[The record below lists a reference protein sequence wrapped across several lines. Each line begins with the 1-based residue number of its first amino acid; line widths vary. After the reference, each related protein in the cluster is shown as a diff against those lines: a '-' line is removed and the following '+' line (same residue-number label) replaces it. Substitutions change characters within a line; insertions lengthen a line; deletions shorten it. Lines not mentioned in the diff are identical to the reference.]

1 MSATGA
7 DLDAYA
13 RRLGFVGPLRP
24 DLDTLRSLHRAHI
37 RTVPFE
43 NASVLFG
50 EPIEIDQGAF
60 VRKLGAQNRG
70 GFCYELNGA
79 FAALLG
85 AVGFEVAFLEAR
97 TYGEAGRLGPRHD
110 HMALR
115 VTLDEPWLA
124 DVGFGYSFVE
134 PLRLSTSDTQID
146 PIGAFRLV
154 TRGDGT
160 DVEWR
165 HRDGR
170 WVAHYRFDPEPC
182 AIGDFAATCRDQ
194 QTSPDSPF
202 VADWLCSRIGDQGGV
217 TLSDGRLIVT
227 DGDSRSEAEVSE
239 HDLPVTLAAHFGI
252 HAARV
257 DGRWVRTAG

>member
-1 MSATGA
+1 MNASSA

-13 RRLGFVGPLRP
+13 RRLGFVGPQRP
-24 DLDTLRSLHRAHI
+24 DLDTLRALHRAHI
-37 RTVPFE
+37 RTIPFE

-50 EPIEIDQGAF
+50 EPIDIDQAAF
-60 VRKLGAQNRG
+60 VRKLGVENRG

-79 FAALLG
+79 FGALL
-85 AVGFEVAFLEAR
+85 VDLGFEVAFLEAR

-110 HMALR
+110 HMALC

-134 PLRLSTSDTQID
+134 PLRLATSDTQID
-146 PIGAFRLV
+146 PVGAFRLV
-154 TRGDGT
+154 SANDGI

-182 AIGDFAATCRDQ
+182 AIGDFAATCRYQ

-202 VADWLCSRIGDQGGV
+202 VADWLCSWTGDHGGV

-227 DGDSRSEAEVSE
+227 DGESRTEAEVSP
-239 HDLPVTLAAHFGI
+239 DALPATLEAHFGI